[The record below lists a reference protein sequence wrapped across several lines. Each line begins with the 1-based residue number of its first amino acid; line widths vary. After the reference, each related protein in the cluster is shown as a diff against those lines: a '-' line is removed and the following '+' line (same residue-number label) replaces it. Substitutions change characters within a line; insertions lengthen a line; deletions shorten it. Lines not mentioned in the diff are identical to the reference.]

1 MLPRSHTI
9 FTTLVFT
16 CLALNTT
23 SFRTL
28 KSTKQ
33 HRPVKHRS
41 LKQYVS
47 QSVTPQAF
55 LIQPRPKLL
64 PTSPTILYNGG
75 LSWNDIADCGY
86 LITCPNGDPG
96 SERLNRA
103 KAIMGKLGLMDIVE
117 VKEFQTDDEDRIRG
131 CYNSHI
137 EIYKEI
143 AAKYA
148 GSEDY
153 SVLVLED
160 NVSESPQLS
169 QSTVSNLAS
178 FQSQRSG
185 DWDMLHLAYIMY
197 VPGLQVTRTEMDGVV
212 SLSTGEQAALGTTAY
227 VISKRGVDALLE
239 YHEKVSRR

>member
-1 MLPRSHTI
+1 
-9 FTTLVFT
+9 
-16 CLALNTT
+16 
-23 SFRTL
+23 
-28 KSTKQ
+28 
-33 HRPVKHRS
+33 
-41 LKQYVS
+41 
-47 QSVTPQAF
+47 
-55 LIQPRPKLL
+55 
-64 PTSPTILYNGG
+64 
-75 LSWNDIADCGY
+75 
-86 LITCPNGDPG
+86 
-96 SERLNRA
+96 
-103 KAIMGKLGLMDIVE
+103 MGKLGLMDIVE

-148 GSEDY
+148 GAEDY

-227 VISKRGVDALLE
+227 VISKKGVDALLE